1 MACNPILFNTE
12 MVQAIQAGRKTQTRR
27 IAFAADDLRKFACAS
42 YPNGWWYKG
51 RVYKSFDAFI
61 RDCQTPKCRYKPG
74 DILWVRETW
83 GKLMECNVYPPYE
96 PEEERFIYRAD
107 IGDPDHFQ
115 AKWHPSIHM
124 PKEAARIF
132 LRVKDVRVE
141 RLLDID
147 NADAIA
153 EGFSGTP
160 CHHENADPVLGCTD
174 CLNTGWLEP
183 PFAEFAQLWDTTIKP
198 ADRDRYGWI
207 ANPWV
212 WVIEFEYCEKPKGWP
227 DA

>member
-1 MACNPILFNTE
+1 MANKPILFNTR
-12 MVQAIQAGRKTQTRR
+12 MVQAIMEGHKTQTRR
-27 IAFAADDLRKFACAS
+27 VC
-42 YPNGWWYKG
+42 KG
-51 RVYKSFDAFI
+51 QGECNPVQCGYHPPF
-61 RDCQTPKCRYKPG
+61 KPG

-83 GKLMECNVYPPYE
+83 DNVPVSPGGHF
-96 PEEERFIYRAD
+96 RFVGRYYYKAD
-107 IGDPDHFQ
+107 GDLRPDSWRGN
-115 AKWHPSIHM
+115 WHPSIHM

-141 RLLDID
+141 RLRDIG

-160 CHHENADPVLGCTD
+160 CHHENADPALGCTD

-183 PFAEFAQLWDTTIKP
+183 PCAEFAQLWDSTIKP
-198 ADRDRYGWI
+198 ADLDKYGWD

-212 WVIEFEYCEKPKGWP
+212 WVIEFERCERPEGWH
-227 DA
+227 

>member
-1 MACNPILFNTE
+1 MAYKPILFNTE
-12 MVQAIQAGRKTQTRR
+12 MVRAILDGRKTQTRR
-27 IAFAADDLRKFACAS
+27 LLKPKYRPEEESFQIITNAHS
-42 YPNGWWYKG
+42 G
-51 RVYKSFDAFI
+51 RFI
-61 RDCQTPKCRYKPG
+61 RVEYCDEYGNETRWMPQPCEVG

-83 GKLMECNVYPPYE
+83 GRLTECNVYPPYE

-132 LRVKDVRVE
+132 LRVKNVRVE
-141 RLLDID
+141 RLNDIG
-147 NADAIA
+147 NADAIF
-153 EGFSGTP
+153 EGCSGTP
-160 CHHENADPVLGCTD
+160 CEHEYADPALGCTD

-183 PFAEFAQLWDTTIKP
+183 PLAEFSQLWDTTIKP
-198 ADRDRYGWI
+198 ADIPEHGWD

-212 WVIEFEYCEKPKGWP
+212 WVIEFERCEKPKEW
-227 DA
+227 